1 MNKIE
6 VEVSDAWMTFARLIV
21 DIGITSAAYYE
32 QLQGTLDEPT
42 IEKDIPEMASELRE
56 AWLRIQI
63 AESKLRELQ

>member
-6 VEVSDAWMTFARLIV
+6 VEVSDAWITFARLIV
-21 DIGITSAAYYE
+21 DIGITSASFYE

-42 IEKDIPEMASELRE
+42 IEKDIPGMASELRK
-56 AWLRIQI
+56 AWLDIQI

>member
-6 VEVSDAWMTFARLIV
+6 VEVSDAWMTFASLIV
-21 DIGITSAAYYE
+21 DIGITSAVYYE
-32 QLQGTLDEPT
+32 QLQSTLDEPT

>member
-21 DIGITSAAYYE
+21 DIGITSAVYYE

>member
-21 DIGITSAAYYE
+21 DIGITSAVYYE

-42 IEKDIPEMASELRE
+42 IEKDIPKMASELRE

>member
-6 VEVSDAWMTFARLIV
+6 VEVSDAWMTFASLIV
-21 DIGITSAAYYE
+21 DIGITSAVYYE